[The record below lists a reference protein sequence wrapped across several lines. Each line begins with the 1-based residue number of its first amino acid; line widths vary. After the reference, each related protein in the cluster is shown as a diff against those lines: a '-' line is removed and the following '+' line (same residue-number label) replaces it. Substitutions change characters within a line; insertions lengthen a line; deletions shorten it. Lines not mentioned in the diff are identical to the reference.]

1 MDDSSCMQKTR
12 SRIDRVTLDDLPA
25 LARGCAILGTGGGGQ
40 VETGTLTAS
49 RAISEFGEVPVI
61 PLSDVPE
68 DGLILPL
75 SGIGAPTVAHEML
88 MSGEEPA
95 LIRDEAERLLG
106 RPVAAVMSS
115 EIGGSNGVGPVGW
128 AARLGVPL
136 VDADGMGRAFPEVQM
151 VAMYVAGRPVNVV
164 ILADVQGNLTTIRP
178 VDGLWSE
185 RIARA
190 VCVACGASALMAD
203 YVLTGAE
210 ARGAVIEGTVSA
222 AIAIGHAVQEGTEP
236 VGALR
241 EALGATVL
249 ISGKVI
255 DVERRTGGGFV
266 RGSLVVDGTG
276 DDRGRLLRVE
286 IQNENLVALEDGR
299 LRASVPDLITV
310 VDAQTADAI
319 STESLRYG
327 QRVSVLSW
335 PCDPIWR
342 TERGLET
349 AGPRAFGYDIDYTPV
364 EELANV

>member
-1 MDDSSCMQKTR
+1 MRKTR
-12 SRIDRVTLDDLPA
+12 LRIDRLTLDDIPA
-25 LARGCAILGTGGGGQ
+25 LARGCAILGTGGGGE
-40 VETGTLTAS
+40 VETGTLMAA
-49 RAISEFGEVPVI
+49 RGIGEFGEVPVI
-61 PLSDVPE
+61 PLSDVPADE
-68 DGLILPL
+68 LIMPL

-88 MSGEEPA
+88 MSGEEPV
-95 LIRDEAERLLG
+95 LIRDEVERLME
-106 RPVAAVMSS
+106 RPVAAVMSC

-128 AARLGVPL
+128 AARLGLPL

-151 VAMYVAGRPVNVV
+151 VAMYVAGLPVNVV
-164 ILADVQGNLTTIRP
+164 VLADVQGNVTTIRP

-185 RIARA
+185 RISRA

-210 ARGAVIEGTVSA
+210 ARDAVVEGSVSA
-222 AIAIGHAVQEGTEP
+222 ALAIGRAVRDGSEP
-236 VGALR
+236 VAALR

-266 RGSLVVDGTG
+266 RGSLLIDGAG

-299 LRASVPDLITV
+299 VRASVPDLITV
-310 VDAQTADAI
+310 VDSQTADAI
-319 STESLRYG
+319 STELLRYG

-342 TERGLET
+342 TERGLAT

-364 EELANV
+364 EELTGG

>member
-1 MDDSSCMQKTR
+1 MPKTR
-12 SRIDRVTLDDLPA
+12 LRIGCLTPDDLPA

-40 VETGTLTAS
+40 VEIGTLTAA
-49 RAISEFGEVPVI
+49 RGISEFGEVPVI

-68 DGLILPL
+68 DELIMPL
-75 SGIGAPTVAHEML
+75 SEIGAPTVAHEML
-88 MSGEEPA
+88 MSGEEPV
-95 LIRDEAERLLG
+95 LIRDEVERLMG
-106 RPVAAVMSS
+106 RPVAAVMSC

-128 AARLGVPL
+128 AARLGLPL

-151 VAMYVAGRPVNVV
+151 VAMYVAGLPVNVV
-164 ILADVQGNLTTIRP
+164 VLADVQSNVTTVRP

-210 ARGAVIEGTVSA
+210 ARGAGTGAAVIEGTVSA
-222 AIAIGHAVQEGTEP
+222 ALAIGRAVRDGSEP

-266 RGSLVVDGTG
+266 RGGLVVDGTG
-276 DDRGRLLRVE
+276 ADRGRLLRVE

-299 LRASVPDLITV
+299 VRASVPDLITV
-310 VDAQTADAI
+310 VDTQTADAI
-319 STESLRYG
+319 STELLRYG

-342 TERGLET
+342 TERGLAT

-364 EELANV
+364 EELTHV

>member
-1 MDDSSCMQKTR
+1 M
-12 SRIDRVTLDDLPA
+12 TLDDLPA
-25 LARGCAILGTGGGGQ
+25 LARGCAILGTGGGGH
-40 VETGTLTAS
+40 VETGVLKAAK
-49 RAISEFGEVPVI
+49 AIAEFGEVPVV
-61 PLSDVPE
+61 PLADVPP

-75 SGIGAPTVAHEML
+75 SGIGAPTVGHEML
-88 MSGEEPA
+88 MSGEEPV
-95 LIRDEAERLLG
+95 LIRDEVERLFG

-115 EIGGSNGVGPVGW
+115 EIGGSNGVSPVAW
-128 AARLGVPL
+128 AARLGLPL

-164 ILADVQGNLTTIRP
+164 VLADVQGNLTTIRP
-178 VDGLWSE
+178 VDGLWAE

-203 YVLTGAE
+203 YVLTGEE
-210 ARGAVIEGTVSA
+210 ARGSVIEGTVSA
-222 AIAIGHAVQEGTEP
+222 ALAIGAAVLNSAEP
-236 VGALR
+236 LNALR
-241 EALGATVL
+241 EALDATVL
-249 ISGKVI
+249 INGKVI

-266 RGSLVVDGTG
+266 RGSLIIEGTG

-286 IQNENLVALEDGR
+286 IQNENLIALEDGR

-327 QRVSVLSW
+327 QRVAVLSW

-342 TERGLET
+342 TERGLAT
-349 AGPRAFGYDIDYTPV
+349 AGPRVFGYDIDYTPV
-364 EELANV
+364 EELTHVRP